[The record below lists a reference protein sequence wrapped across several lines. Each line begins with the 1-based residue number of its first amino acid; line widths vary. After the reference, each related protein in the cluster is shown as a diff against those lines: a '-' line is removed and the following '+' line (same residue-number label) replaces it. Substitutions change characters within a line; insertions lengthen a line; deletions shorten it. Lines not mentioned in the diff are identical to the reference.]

1 MPQPTGQRPPL
12 SGRVKVDHLDTLIR
26 EAAGQAHE
34 TMVFD
39 LAPYSGLTPSA
50 FNQLTEACRSALDDL
65 GNGNADIL
73 LLSVPV
79 PLRDLHQRI
88 AARHGRSLTAQPD
101 GAWRL
106 EPR

>member
-12 SGRVKVDHLDTLIR
+12 TGRVKVDHLDTLIR
-26 EAAGQAHE
+26 QAAREAQE

-39 LAPYSGLTPSA
+39 LSPYSGLTPSA
-50 FNQLTEACRSALDDL
+50 FNQLAEACRNALDDL

-79 PLRDLHQRI
+79 APRDLHQRI
-88 AARHGRSLTAQPD
+88 AARHGRTLTALPD